1 MAGHSAAYTV
11 LPQGGHRT
19 TGLISLPQV
28 NILTIND
35 LISAEQMVIVNLNDL
50 GPSTDEKFK
59 AVVRAIIK
67 HRKLCIFSVHG
78 YEDYSRSICEIPEA
92 KSLFNL
98 AATEYGVLGLIVNK
112 IRLGILPLQI
122 PNQEQYLQQEID
134 EYVACC
140 IGVYRYEVSLGK
152 SAFSIDL
159 DQKERLVNQSCK
171 VYQEL
176 YPDVI

>member
-1 MAGHSAAYTV
+1 MAAHSAAYTV
-11 LPQGGHRT
+11 LSQGGNRT
-19 TGLISLPQV
+19 KRLISLPQV
-28 NILTIND
+28 DISTID
-35 LISAEQMVIVNLNDL
+35 GLISAEQMVMVNLNDL
-50 GPSTDEKFK
+50 SPSTADKFK

-67 HRKLCIFSVHG
+67 HRKLCIFSVYG
-78 YEDYSRSICEIPEA
+78 YESDPRPICEIPEA
-92 KSLFNL
+92 KRLFNL

-112 IRLGILPLQI
+112 ISLGILPRQI

-140 IGVYRYEVSLGK
+140 IGTYKYEVSLGK

-159 DQKERLVNQSCK
+159 DQKERLVHQSCK

-176 YPDVI
+176 YRDVI